1 MTLTRIS
8 NGSCHSAGT
17 TASAYTKTLGD
28 AASAGDVLVVCG
40 HSNGTHAANGMIV
53 SDSVNNAN
61 FSTILEQ
68 DETNASSHWMQ
79 TFIYKTPV
87 DLPSGTTITFTP
99 YALNTTST
107 FSLDIFRGATT
118 TVDTGPSGA
127 SPAAATTSLTNALSP
142 VPKAGSLVLSFA
154 TFSGGTLT
162 AGSPI
167 TLGTTD
173 ASTGPTAVGY
183 ALGADGTT
191 NYQSTWT
198 STASNS
204 NANVLVA
211 YLPVATGDTS
221 LPPLQ
226 LVQTSGLPPPLMPTP
241 TIGPPIPMY
250 VWTSGAVDGAAGPQ
264 AHSTTL
270 TGSLSF
276 TGADSTL
283 TGHGLSATLSFVG
296 AALKR
301 IATVKAATLGFTGAQ
316 TLRTSSSKTAT
327 VAFTGTQTRRIS
339 SGQASQL
346 SFTGAITRQ
355 IARTLTAVVS
365 FTGAL
370 TLRTARLLA
379 ATLSF
384 VGVLTSQAVHV
395 YTQALSA
402 TIGFTGALTRVVG
415 ALRVATL
422 TFTGAQVRATA
433 KMQSGQ
439 VSFIGA
445 LSRRV
450 GTGFAATLTFTGVLT
465 RRTARALAAALS
477 FIGVLTTQ
485 AVHFF
490 TQ

>member
-53 SDSVNNAN
+53 SDSVNNVN

-79 TFIYKTPV
+79 TFIYQTPV
-87 DLPSGTTITFTP
+87 DLPSG
-99 YALNTTST
+99 
-107 FSLDIFRGATT
+107 
-118 TVDTGPSGA
+118 
-127 SPAAATTSLTNALSP
+127 TTSLTNALSP

-226 LVQTSGLPPPLMPTP
+226 LVQTSGLP
-241 TIGPPIPMY
+241 
-250 VWTSGAVDGAAGPQ
+250 
-264 AHSTTL
+264 
-270 TGSLSF
+270 
-276 TGADSTL
+276 
-283 TGHGLSATLSFVG
+283 
-296 AALKR
+296 
-301 IATVKAATLGFTGAQ
+301 
-316 TLRTSSSKTAT
+316 
-327 VAFTGTQTRRIS
+327 
-339 SGQASQL
+339 
-346 SFTGAITRQ
+346 
-355 IARTLTAVVS
+355 
-365 FTGAL
+365 
-370 TLRTARLLA
+370 
-379 ATLSF
+379 
-384 VGVLTSQAVHV
+384 
-395 YTQALSA
+395 
-402 TIGFTGALTRVVG
+402 
-415 ALRVATL
+415 
-422 TFTGAQVRATA
+422 
-433 KMQSGQ
+433 
-439 VSFIGA
+439 
-445 LSRRV
+445 
-450 GTGFAATLTFTGVLT
+450 
-465 RRTARALAAALS
+465 
-477 FIGVLTTQ
+477 
-485 AVHFF
+485 
-490 TQ
+490 